1 MKVKTKSG
9 EVEIRELTPAALER
23 LAKILERADAAVLKK
38 FISAATEEASGLEWF
53 MKLARQL
60 ALHSEEFLREFVF
73 LFGAI
78 SPEGYRRL
86 SLADALKI
94 FNAGL
99 EVNKELA
106 SEVSALLKNL
116 SSLSKLIGKK

>member
-9 EVEIRELTPAALER
+9 EVEIRELRPAALER
-23 LAKILERADAAVLKK
+23 LAKILERTDAAILKK

-53 MKLARQL
+53 MKFARQL

-73 LFGAI
+73 LFSAI

-99 EVNKELA
+99 EANKELA